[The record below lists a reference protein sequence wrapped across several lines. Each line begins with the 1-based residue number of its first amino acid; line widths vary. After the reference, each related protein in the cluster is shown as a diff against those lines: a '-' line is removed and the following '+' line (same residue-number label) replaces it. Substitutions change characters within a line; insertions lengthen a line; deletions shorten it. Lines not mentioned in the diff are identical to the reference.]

1 VSAIVGAL
9 RAILS
14 LESAAFTSGLKQA
27 QKGLTNFSAS
37 ARKLGGQM
45 QKVGAVAS
53 IAGAAI
59 VAGLKGAIDS
69 ADALDELS
77 QKIGVP
83 VEQLSALQY
92 AFEKSGVSSETMAA
106 GVGKLS
112 KAMAAAADGNKASA
126 KMFADLG
133 IKVTDATGALRPAAD
148 VMADVA
154 GIFADMPDGAEKTA
168 LAMQLFGKS
177 GAEMIPALNE
187 GKAGLAG
194 LMDEARKLGI
204 VIDSETAASAG
215 KFNDN
220 LFTLGAA
227 ASGLAVQIA
236 ADLLPTLQKISDFLV
251 DMAKAYADLSPGMQ
265 EFIANVAGAIVVG
278 GPLLVGLGLMVSAV
292 GHVGAA
298 FSALAALIMANPLAA
313 AVALI
318 AGGAYLIWYNWDW
331 LKQQFSEIWQS
342 IKDKAVAAWDYIK
355 TTIADAIAFVQAK
368 WEIFVAKIE
377 AAIQTAKD
385 AAKAIGDALSIGREE
400 MNSGEGYQRH
410 GRGHGWQPG
419 RGRPDELRA
428 RQGHRQGDRRR
439 HGGWPA
445 GSDAAA
451 RFHHARGLLCAG
463 QDGPRCAG
471 HRVAFQ
477 GVQGNRR
484 IPDPGL
490 GAWHQRGQAA
500 GRNGHGPMWRRPRPK
515 RRPRQPTRCATPGAG
530 CSASGSPGRR
540 RRGDALAG
548 LADRLADM
556 LAESAFDGLFGS
568 GGLFG
573 GIFDSLAGAFG
584 FAKGGVFAGGRVT
597 AFATGG
603 VVTGP
608 TPFPMRGGLGLM
620 GEAGP
625 EAIMPLTRGP
635 GGKLGVQA
643 IGGGGSVVRLVVEE
657 NPMFAARVR
666 TEAQGV
672 AVDVVR
678 QYDAE
683 VAPASRARP
692 PREVG

>member
-1 VSAIVGAL
+1 MSAIVGAL

-148 VMADVA
+148 VMAEVA
-154 GIFADMPDGAEKTA
+154 GVFAAMPDGAEKTA
-168 LAMQLFGKS
+168 LAMELFGKS
-177 GAEMIPALNE
+177 GADMIPALNE
-187 GKAGLAG
+187 GKEGLAG
-194 LMDEARKLGI
+194 LMEEARQLGI

-278 GPLLVGLGLMVSAV
+278 GPLLVGLGFMVSAV

-298 FSALAALIMANPLAA
+298 FSTLAALIMANPLAA

-342 IKDKAVAAWDYIK
+342 IKDKAVAAWGYIK
-355 TTIADAIAFVQAK
+355 TTIGDAIEFVQAK
-368 WEIFVAKIE
+368 WVAFVAKIE

-400 MNSGEGYQRH
+400 MNSGEGYGGMGGAMDGNPAVVDPMSYERGKATGRAIGDGMADGLQEAMLQHDSTMRAAFFAPVKTARDVLGIASPSKVFKEIGEFLTQGLAIGIKEGQPEVETAMEDVAKTAAEKTAEAADTLRDT
-410 GRGHGWQPG
+410 GRGLFREW
-419 RGRPDELRA
+419 
-428 RQGHRQGDRRR
+428 
-439 HGGWPA
+439 
-445 GSDAAA
+445 
-451 RFHHARGLLCAG
+451 
-463 QDGPRCAG
+463 
-471 HRVAFQ
+471 
-477 GVQGNRR
+477 
-484 IPDPGL
+484 IT
-490 GAWHQRGQAA
+490 GAKTA
-500 GRNGHGPMWRRPRPK
+500 
-515 RRPRQPTRCATPGAG
+515 
-530 CSASGSPGRR
+530 
-540 RRGDALAG
+540 GDALAG

-568 GGLFG
+568 SGIFG
-573 GIFDSLAGAFG
+573 GIFDSLAGVFG
-584 FAKGGVFAGGRVT
+584 FANGGVFSGGRVT
-597 AFATGG
+597 AFAAGG
-603 VVTGP
+603 VVSGP

>member
-400 MNSGEGYQRH
+400 MNSGEGYGGMGGAMDGNPAVVDPMSYERGKATGRAIGDGMADGLQEAMLQHDSTMRAAFFAPVKTARDVLGIASPSKVFKEIGEFLTQGLAIGIKEGQPEVETAMEDVAKTAAEKTAEAADTLRDT
-410 GRGHGWQPG
+410 GRGLFREWITG
-419 RGRPDELRA
+419 A
-428 RQGHRQGDRRR
+428 RT
-439 HGGWPA
+439 A
-445 GSDAAA
+445 
-451 RFHHARGLLCAG
+451 
-463 QDGPRCAG
+463 
-471 HRVAFQ
+471 
-477 GVQGNRR
+477 
-484 IPDPGL
+484 
-490 GAWHQRGQAA
+490 
-500 GRNGHGPMWRRPRPK
+500 
-515 RRPRQPTRCATPGAG
+515 
-530 CSASGSPGRR
+530 
-540 RRGDALAG
+540 GDALAG

-568 GGLFG
+568 SGIFG
-573 GIFDSLAGAFG
+573 GIFDSLAGVFG
-584 FAKGGVFAGGRVT
+584 FANGGVFSGGRVT
-597 AFATGG
+597 AFAAGG
-603 VVTGP
+603 VVSGP

>member
-1 VSAIVGAL
+1 MSAIVGAL

-154 GIFADMPDGAEKTA
+154 GVFAAMPDGAEKTA
-168 LAMQLFGKS
+168 LAMELFGKS

-265 EFIANVAGAIVVG
+265 EFIANVAGAVVVG
-278 GPLLVGLGLMVSAV
+278 GPLLVGLGLMVSAI

-298 FSALAALIMANPLAA
+298 FAALSALILANPLGA

-318 AGGAYLIWYNWDW
+318 AGGAFLIWYNWDW
-331 LKQQFSEIWQS
+331 LKEKFSEIWQS

-400 MNSGEGYQRH
+400 MNSGEGYGGMGGAMDGNPAVVDPMSYERGKATGKAIGDGMADGLQEAMLQHDSTMRAAFLAPVKTARDVLGIASPSKVFKEIGEFLTQGLALGINEGKPQVETAMADVAKTAAEKTAEAADTLRDT
-410 GRGHGWQPG
+410 GRGLFREW
-419 RGRPDELRA
+419 
-428 RQGHRQGDRRR
+428 
-439 HGGWPA
+439 
-445 GSDAAA
+445 
-451 RFHHARGLLCAG
+451 
-463 QDGPRCAG
+463 
-471 HRVAFQ
+471 
-477 GVQGNRR
+477 
-484 IPDPGL
+484 IT
-490 GAWHQRGQAA
+490 GAKTA
-500 GRNGHGPMWRRPRPK
+500 
-515 RRPRQPTRCATPGAG
+515 
-530 CSASGSPGRR
+530 
-540 RRGDALAG
+540 GDALAG

-573 GIFDSLAGAFG
+573 GIFDSLAGALG

>member
-1 VSAIVGAL
+1 MSAIVGAL

-27 QKGLTNFSAS
+27 QKGLSNFSAS

-59 VAGLKGAIDS
+59 VAGLKGAINS

-168 LAMQLFGKS
+168 LAMELFGKS

-342 IKDKAVAAWDYIK
+342 IKDKAVAAWGYIK
-355 TTIADAIAFVQAK
+355 TTIADAIEFVQAK
-368 WEIFVAKIE
+368 WVVFVAKIE

-400 MNSGEGYQRH
+400 MNSGEGYGGMGGAMDGNPAVVDPMSYERGKATGRAIGDGMADGLQEAMLQHDSTMRAAFFAPVKTARDVLGIASPSKVFKEIGEFLTQGLAIGIKEGQPEVETAMEDVAKTAAEKTAEAADTLRDT
-410 GRGHGWQPG
+410 GRGLFREWITG
-419 RGRPDELRA
+419 A
-428 RQGHRQGDRRR
+428 RT
-439 HGGWPA
+439 A
-445 GSDAAA
+445 
-451 RFHHARGLLCAG
+451 
-463 QDGPRCAG
+463 
-471 HRVAFQ
+471 
-477 GVQGNRR
+477 
-484 IPDPGL
+484 
-490 GAWHQRGQAA
+490 
-500 GRNGHGPMWRRPRPK
+500 
-515 RRPRQPTRCATPGAG
+515 
-530 CSASGSPGRR
+530 
-540 RRGDALAG
+540 GDALAG

-568 GGLFG
+568 SGIFG
-573 GIFDSLAGAFG
+573 GIFDSLAGVFG
-584 FAKGGVFAGGRVT
+584 FANGGVFSGGRVT

-635 GGKLGVQA
+635 GGKLGVQS
-643 IGGGGSVVRLVVEE
+643 IGGGGAVVRLVVEE